1 MDRRTNVC
9 QARAVP
15 PFGRRL
21 GENSRKCK
29 CMGNGGE
36 DAVLDRE
43 NRKTLRS
50 KINITSELL
59 TQALSE
65 SNSGLAKS
73 LKLPRPRN
81 TAFLKANHTKFSTV
95 FLLPDTK
102 QSENHQPSVHYE
114 MSTRYMGCYL
124 QQTKQHHIID
134 RHHKDRSPDYQA
146 RHGSHWYA
154 AGKT

>member
-1 MDRRTNVC
+1 
-9 QARAVP
+9 
-15 PFGRRL
+15 
-21 GENSRKCK
+21 
-29 CMGNGGE
+29 MGNGGE

-81 TAFLKANHTKFSTV
+81 TAFLKANHTKFRTV
-95 FLLPDTK
+95 FYCQT
-102 QSENHQPSVHYE
+102 PS
-114 MSTRYMGCYL
+114 
-124 QQTKQHHIID
+124 KAKII
-134 RHHKDRSPDYQA
+134 SPQCIM
-146 RHGSHWYA
+146 
-154 AGKT
+154 K